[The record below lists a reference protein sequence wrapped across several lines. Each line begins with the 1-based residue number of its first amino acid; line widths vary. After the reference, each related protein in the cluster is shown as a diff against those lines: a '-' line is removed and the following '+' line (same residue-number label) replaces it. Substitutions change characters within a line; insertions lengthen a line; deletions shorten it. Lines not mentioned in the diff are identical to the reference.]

1 MGETLDPVA
10 VAVALIT
17 LFLGPKIAVYV
28 GPYVVIAAAGLTGA
42 AFSLGRRG
50 PQSKLGAFSFLA
62 VMVAFSML
70 MTVGATK
77 LLALAWEPLGSTW
90 MIAPMALV
98 IGYIGDDWPDLLRW
112 FGTRLGRLLEKRA
125 GVE

>member
-17 LFLGPKIAVYV
+17 LFLGPKIAIYV

-42 AFSLGRRG
+42 AFSLGRRSPNTRIG
-50 PQSKLGAFSFLA
+50 PFTFL
-62 VMVAFSML
+62 VIMVAFSML
-70 MTVGATK
+70 ITVGATK
-77 LLALAWEPLGSTW
+77 LLALLWEPLGSTW

-98 IGYIGDDWPDLLRW
+98 IGYIGDDWPELMRW
-112 FGTRLGRLLEKRA
+112 FGTRIGRLLEKRVGA
-125 GVE
+125 E